1 MNMPVPASQ
10 SQLPAH
16 LQDFSGLMSIG
27 EDAVGGISVGKAHP
41 RISIKQNRFRL
52 INDQGQEFV
61 VPALH
66 LDVIVV
72 GVNKNVSKIFYQGA
86 FNPADPEPPAP
97 NCFSDNG
104 IGPST
109 RSQTPQS
116 ATCAACPHNVWG
128 SKVTPSGTKLKSC
141 SDSKKF
147 AVVLADNP
155 AGLVY
160 ELRVPA
166 ASMENVKNL
175 CDMLNQRKEP
185 LPGMV
190 LRVTFDETSQ
200 FPKLIF
206 TLISYISPEQKV
218 AVLDVLD
225 GDEAKECVGKDDV
238 SVDPNLPQVVAVQSP
253 VPVVIPSTA
262 AMPPQVSSGFIA
274 PTAPIPQAPAYQP
287 QQVQPVAPVYQP
299 PIPQAATGAFN
310 PMAPQQ
316 TAAPQPPAFNPM
328 VGGQQSMQ
336 AQQGQGL
343 SPVTRKR
350 RTKAEMAAAQVPNA
364 IAQSPMAPVQS
375 NFAPMVPPVQNT
387 APAAPPAQPNFQAA
401 QPVMNV
407 PAANAANVALD
418 IPAFLRRDMPGATA
432 AAASVPAQPAQTD
445 AALDNLLAG
454 AMT

>member
-1 MNMPVPASQ
+1 M
-10 SQLPAH
+10 
-16 LQDFSGLMSIG
+16 
-27 EDAVGGISVGKAHP
+27 
-41 RISIKQNRFRL
+41 
-52 INDQGQEFV
+52 
-61 VPALH
+61 
-66 LDVIVV
+66 
-72 GVNKNVSKIFYQGA
+72 
-86 FNPADPEPPAP
+86 
-97 NCFSDNG
+97 
-104 IGPST
+104 
-109 RSQTPQS
+109 
-116 ATCAACPHNVWG
+116 
-128 SKVTPSGTKLKSC
+128 KSC

-387 APAAPPAQPNFQAA
+387 APAAPPAQPVFSPPPGMPAQAAPQPVQPNFQAA